1 MFSGNFEQVILFPT
15 PKMMIMMI
23 PYDLNNKNY
32 CWASS
37 NGRVRLQAQIQV
49 EWADDNC
56 GLQSLVRAVSG
67 SPSALIRAPLP
78 KSEQLPSLPPPL
90 HPSRPFPLP
99 LAPFP
104 SERGC
109 VQEVSI
115 RVAPLLKVFRD
126 TGDVTQTRPAN
137 ELAIRW
143 SVGRKVTLASL
154 LTSVCLSGRIRVRL
168 QSPEVPG
175 SKHLSPSILDLN
187 IMVA

>member
-1 MFSGNFEQVILFPT
+1 MSRRQLWPPVSCEGSKWLTQR
-15 PKMMIMMI
+15 
-23 PYDLNNKNY
+23 LNQST
-32 CWASS
+32 A
-37 NGRVRLQAQIQV
+37 AQ
-49 EWADDNC
+49 
-56 GLQSLVRAVSG
+56 
-67 SPSALIRAPLP
+67 
-78 KSEQLPSLPPPL
+78 SEQLPSLPPPL

-175 SKHLSPSILDLN
+175 SKHLSPSILDLFLVQCLLAPPPFPLSFSGSGAGGGGWLLGGGKEEAKGRN
-187 IMVA
+187 GQNLLCLVVR

>member
-1 MFSGNFEQVILFPT
+1 MSRRQLWPPVSCEGSKWLTQRLNQSTAAQVGTVALFTTT
-15 PKMMIMMI
+15 P
-23 PYDLNNKNY
+23 P
-32 CWASS
+32 
-37 NGRVRLQAQIQV
+37 
-49 EWADDNC
+49 
-56 GLQSLVRAVSG
+56 
-67 SPSALIRAPLP
+67 
-78 KSEQLPSLPPPL
+78 
-90 HPSRPFPLP
+90 PFPLP

-175 SKHLSPSILDLN
+175 SKHLSPSILDLFL
-187 IMVA
+187 VQCLLAPPPFPLSFSGSGAGGVGGWERGC